1 MPVVS
6 YNKGVPKFTSDLG
19 RIKVSRLVFHNV
31 ELNTC
36 EIILHSKY
44 LDNQKSRFHF
54 AFPVLHCVIFSHTPV
69 LCLETL
75 LKIDFATI
83 SYPSNIEPKTNSIP
97 SGFFVNVIHS
107 AWIFPTSRPV
117 RLNHTCAN
125 FLLFQIKL
133 RYSQQKYGS
142 HVHSFGKIL
151 LPTHFRGF
159 PRISARLLFS

>member
-1 MPVVS
+1 MDDHYLNS
-6 YNKGVPKFTSDLG
+6 KK
-19 RIKVSRLVFHNV
+19 SRL
-31 ELNTC
+31 
-36 EIILHSKY
+36 
-44 LDNQKSRFHF
+44 HF

-117 RLNHTCAN
+117 RLNHTCAK

-133 RYSQQKYGS
+133 RYSQQKHGS

-151 LPTHFRGF
+151 LPTHFRGL
-159 PRISARLLFS
+159 PRISARLLFSWQRFIALLKSLVVPKGDKSTLKVRNLSSSWEAANTNK